1 MDIPIEVVRNGN
13 AEKYVEI
20 QNELKE
26 LQKEH
31 TYLVEDYNSSMEY
44 LFRLT
49 VDRDKN
55 SLRDVRPNYWHF
67 YSKKNRWM
75 NALTIEQYSKSLVE
89 TTGKMMEVKAKI
101 DNLNNKKANLSNV
114 NS

>member
-1 MDIPIEVVRNGN
+1 MDIPIDVVRNGN
-13 AEKYVEI
+13 AERYVEI

-31 TYLVEDYNSSMEY
+31 DNLIGDYNNSMEN

-49 VDRDKN
+49 VDRDRD
-55 SLRDVRPNYWHF
+55 SLRDIRPNYWHF

-89 TTGKMMEVKAKI
+89 TTGKMMELKAKI
-101 DNLNNKKANLSNV
+101 DDLNNKKLNLS
-114 NS
+114 